1 MKLTKKEVEHIAI
14 LARLGLSEKEK
25 ELFSE
30 QLSSILDYVSQLQKI
45 DTQGVEPTAQITG
58 LENVLA
64 QDIIEEADAQVRSG
78 LLKVAPELEDNLIKT
93 SSVFE

>member
-1 MKLTKKEVEHIAI
+1 LTKKEVEHIAI

>member
-1 MKLTKKEVEHIAI
+1 MTKKEVEHIAI